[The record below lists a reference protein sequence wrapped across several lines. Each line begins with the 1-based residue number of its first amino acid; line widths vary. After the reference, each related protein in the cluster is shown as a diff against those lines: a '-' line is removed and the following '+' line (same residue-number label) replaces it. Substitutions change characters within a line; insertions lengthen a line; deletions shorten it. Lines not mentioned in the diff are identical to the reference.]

1 MIKHIVCYKLKDSSI
16 ESRNKTKEVLLSM
29 QGKVKHFNTISVGID
44 CLGSERSY
52 DIVLEMTF
60 NSFNDMTLY
69 QQDSYH
75 VEVVKKYMHA
85 ARLTSVSV
93 DYEF

>member
-1 MIKHIVCYKLKDSSI
+1 MIKHVVCYKLKDNSI

-29 QGKVKHFNTISVGID
+29 VGKVKHCNSITVGID

-60 NSFNDMTLY
+60 DSFKEMELY
-69 QQDSYH
+69 KKDTYH

-85 ARLTSVSV
+85 AFLNSVSV
-93 DYEF
+93 DYEC

>member
-1 MIKHIVCYKLKDSSI
+1 MIKHVVCYKLKDSSL
-16 ESRNKTKEVLLSM
+16 ESRNKTKEVLMSM
-29 QGKVKHFNTISVGID
+29 VGKVKHFNSITVGID
-44 CLGSERSY
+44 CLGIERSY

-60 NSFNDMTLY
+60 NSFDDMEQY
-69 QQDSYH
+69 QKDPYH